1 MQAVFYHYVKNV
13 QSVGNKRAEDWVIY
27 QEIKIHYL
35 LKEKTVNQSILIME
49 IPKITKIDAITPE
62 QAAEYVRF
70 VATLRHNQ
78 NRWFRNKNVDAL
90 NISRQMEKELD
101 ELNGRLLNPVP
112 SLFD

>member
-1 MQAVFYHYVKNV
+1 M
-13 QSVGNKRAEDWVIY
+13 D
-27 QEIKIHYL
+27 
-35 LKEKTVNQSILIME
+35 

-78 NRWFRNKNVDAL
+78 NRWFRFKDPSAL
-90 NISRQMEKELD
+90 NLSRQMEKELD

>member
-1 MQAVFYHYVKNV
+1 
-13 QSVGNKRAEDWVIY
+13 
-27 QEIKIHYL
+27 
-35 LKEKTVNQSILIME
+35 ME

-70 VATLRHNQ
+70 VAQLRHNQ
-78 NRWFRNKNVDAL
+78 RRWFRFKDPSAL
-90 NISRQMEKELD
+90 NLSRQMEKELD